1 MLPSR
6 NATSETV
13 IPSRMGP
20 QIYTVAT
27 SISAASWVSQ
37 ARNPSASLG
46 EEVGVENLIQAK
58 VAEFP
63 FHALR

>member
-1 MLPSR
+1 
-6 NATSETV
+6 
-13 IPSRMGP
+13 MGP